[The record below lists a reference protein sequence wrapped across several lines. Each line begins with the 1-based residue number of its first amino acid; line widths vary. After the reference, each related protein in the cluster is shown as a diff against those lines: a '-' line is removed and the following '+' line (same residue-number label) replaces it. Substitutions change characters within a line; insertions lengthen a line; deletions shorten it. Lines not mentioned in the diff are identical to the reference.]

1 MHASLPDFS
10 AVQQVEE
17 RNARRQKGRHTMI
30 CDIHVHVAGIGSQGN
45 GNFLASAFRRSLAF
59 RLFVRRLGLPPGV
72 AGAPDFDQQIAR
84 LIVDKL
90 DASKV
95 DRAVLLAFDAAYH
108 DDGTRDEERTL
119 IVTDNDFVADL
130 AACHQKVLFGAS
142 VHPCRPNAIA
152 ELERLIGRGACLV
165 KWLPGAQNIQPDD
178 PRCFP
183 FYDMLAQ
190 HRVPLLCHTGSEHT
204 LKAFPDKLNDPR
216 RLAPALERG
225 VTVIAAHCGARLFL
239 HEKSYFRAWQEM
251 ALRHERFYGD
261 ISAFGVITRIW
272 LLRSLLR
279 SPRLAAKLVFGSDF
293 PVAPMPLSCVGQ
305 VSLRRALELRRIPNP
320 FDQAVEMMK
329 SAGVPDEVFARSGKL
344 LHIPEKKL
352 AQVTV
357 ESRKV
362 AA

>member
-1 MHASLPDFS
+1 M
-10 AVQQVEE
+10 
-17 RNARRQKGRHTMI
+17 
-30 CDIHVHVAGIGSQGN
+30 
-45 GNFLASAFRRSLAF
+45 
-59 RLFVRRLGLPPGV
+59 
-72 AGAPDFDQQIAR
+72 
-84 LIVDKL
+84 
-90 DASKV
+90 
-95 DRAVLLAFDAAYH
+95 
-108 DDGTRDEERTL
+108 
-119 IVTDNDFVADL
+119 
-130 AACHQKVLFGAS
+130 
-142 VHPCRPNAIA
+142 A

-293 PVAPMPLSCVGQ
+293 PVAPMPLSCIGQ

-329 SAGVPDEVFARSGKL
+329 SAGVPDEVFARSGRL
-344 LHIPEKKL
+344 LRIPENKL

>member
-1 MHASLPDFS
+1 
-10 AVQQVEE
+10 
-17 RNARRQKGRHTMI
+17 MI

-142 VHPCRPNAIA
+142 VHPRRPDALA
-152 ELERLIGRGACLV
+152 EMERLIGRGACLV

-183 FYDMLAQ
+183 FYDVLARL
-190 HRVPLLCHTGSEHT
+190 RVPLLCHTGSEHT

-293 PVAPMPLSCVGQ
+293 PVAPMPLSCIGQ
-305 VSLRRALELRRIPNP
+305 VSLRRALELRRILNP
-320 FDQAVEMMK
+320 FDQAVQMMK
-329 SAGVPDEVFARSGKL
+329 AAGVPDEVFARSGKL
-344 LHIPEKKL
+344 LRMPKNKL
-352 AQVTV
+352 AQVTL
-357 ESRKV
+357 ESGKV

>member
-1 MHASLPDFS
+1 
-10 AVQQVEE
+10 
-17 RNARRQKGRHTMI
+17 MI
-30 CDIHVHVAGIGSQGN
+30 CDLHVHVAGVGSQGS
-45 GNFLASAFRRSLAF
+45 GNFLAPAFRRSLAF
-59 RLFVRRLGLPPGV
+59 QLFVRRLGLPPGV
-72 AGAPDFDQQIAR
+72 ASAPDSDQQFAQ

-90 DASKV
+90 NASKV
-95 DRAVLLAFDAAYH
+95 DRAVMLAFDAAYH

-119 IVTDNDFVADL
+119 MLTDNDFVADL

-142 VHPCRPNAIA
+142 VHPCRPNALA
-152 ELERLIGRGACLV
+152 EMERLIGRGACLV

-183 FYDMLAQ
+183 FYGVLAQ

-216 RLAPALERG
+216 RLVPALERG

-279 SPRLAAKLVFGSDF
+279 SPPLAAKLVFGSDF
-293 PVAPMPLSCVGQ
+293 PVAPMPLSCIGQ
-305 VSLRRALELRRIPNP
+305 VSLTRALELRRIPNP

-329 SAGVPDEVFARSGKL
+329 AAGVPDEVFARSGKL
-344 LHIPEKKL
+344 LRMPENKL
-352 AQVTV
+352 ARLTV
-357 ESRKV
+357 ETGKV